1 MRPIE
6 RFAGGPTAP
15 ALLQALGEQY
25 IVHGNA
31 TLAAALAKVVRLEE
45 HAPGTQLIEQ
55 GNADDHIFFILIGE
69 VAIVIN
75 GQEVAHRKAGQQV
88 GEMALLSPG
97 ALRSASIFARD
108 TVVTALVTE
117 TEFTAV
123 ATAHP
128 EAWRRVAAELG
139 DRLRQRTRFIRQ
151 RNDTPILF
159 IGSSRESLP
168 VVEALVGRWKAPPFI
183 VRPWTGGVF
192 SPSQFPID
200 DLARQLAV
208 CDFAALVLGPDDQVL
223 SRGTTS
229 NAPRDNVLFEL
240 GLFMGAIERAR
251 TLFIVPLD
259 EDIKIPSDILGLN
272 PLRYVSR
279 AGSLEANLA
288 PVCGEIELLIQR
300 LGPR

>member
-6 RFAGGPTAP
+6 RFSGGPNAP
-15 ALLQALGEQY
+15 ALLQALNEQY

-31 TLAAALAKVVRLEE
+31 ALAAALAKVVRLEE
-45 HAPGTQLIEQ
+45 HAPGTRLIEQ
-55 GNADDHIFFILIGE
+55 GNADNHILFILIGE
-69 VAIVIN
+69 VAIAIN

-97 ALRSASIFARD
+97 ALRSASVIARE

-117 TEFTAV
+117 TDFTAV
-123 ATAHP
+123 AAAHP
-128 EAWRRVAAELG
+128 EAWRRIAAELG
-139 DRLRQRTRFIRQ
+139 DRLRQRTRFVRQ

-168 VVEALVGRWKAPPFI
+168 IVEALVAGWKAPPFI
-183 VRPWTGGVF
+183 VRPWTGVVF

-200 DLARQLAV
+200 DLARQVVA

-223 SRGTTS
+223 SRGATS

-259 EDIKIPSDILGLN
+259 EDVKTPSDILGLN

-279 AGSLEANLA
+279 TGSLADNLA
-288 PVCGEIELLIQR
+288 PVCGDIAALIQGM
-300 LGPR
+300 GPR

>member
-6 RFAGGPTAP
+6 RFTGGPTAP
-15 ALLQALGEQY
+15 ALLQALSEQY

-31 TLAAALAKVVRLEE
+31 ALAAALAKVVRLEE
-45 HAPGTQLIEQ
+45 HAPGARLSEQ
-55 GNADDHIFFILIGE
+55 GNADNHILFILIGE

-97 ALRSASIFARD
+97 ALRSASVIARE

-117 TEFTAV
+117 TDFTAV
-123 ATAHP
+123 AAAHP

-139 DRLRQRTRFIRQ
+139 DRLRQRTRLIRQ

-168 VVEALVGRWKAPPFI
+168 IVEALVAGWKAPPFI

-200 DLARQLAV
+200 DLARQVVA

-223 SRGTTS
+223 SRGATL

-259 EDIKIPSDILGLN
+259 EDVKIPSDILGLT

-279 AGSLEANLA
+279 SGSLADNLG
-288 PVCGEIELLIQR
+288 PVCSDIAALIQGM
-300 LGPR
+300 GPR

>member
-1 MRPIE
+1 MHPIE
-6 RFAGGPTAP
+6 RFSGGPTSP
-15 ALLQALGEQY
+15 ALFQALSEQY

-31 TLAAALAKVVRLEE
+31 ALAAALAKVVTLEE

-55 GNADDHIFFILIGE
+55 GRADNHMYFILIGE

-75 GQEVAHRKAGQQV
+75 GQEVAYRKAGQQV
-88 GEMALLSPG
+88 GEMALLNVG
-97 ALRSASIFARD
+97 ALRSASVIARS

-117 TEFTAV
+117 ADFTMA
-123 ATAHP
+123 ASAHP
-128 EAWRRVAAELG
+128 DAWRRVAAELG

-168 VVEALVGRWKAPPFI
+168 IVEALTSGWKSPPFI

-192 SPSQFPID
+192 TPSQFPID
-200 DLARQLAV
+200 DLAKQVVA
-208 CDFAALVLGPDDQVL
+208 CDFAALVFGPDDQVL
-223 SRGTTS
+223 SRGATS

-251 TLFIVPLD
+251 TLFIVPRD
-259 EDIKIPSDILGLN
+259 EDVKIPTDILGVN
-272 PLRYVSR
+272 PLRFASS
-279 AGSLEANLA
+279 AGTLADNLA
-288 PVCGEIELLIQR
+288 PVCSEIAALIQKM
-300 LGPR
+300 GPR

>member
-6 RFAGGPTAP
+6 RFAGGPNSP
-15 ALLQALGEQY
+15 ALLRALDAQQ

-31 TLAAALAKVVRLEE
+31 ALAAALAKVIRLEE
-45 HAPGTQLIEQ
+45 HAAGTRLIEQ

-97 ALRSASIFARD
+97 ALRSASVIARE
-108 TVVTALVTE
+108 TVVTARVTE
-117 TEFTAV
+117 SDFTAV
-123 ATAHP
+123 AAVHP

-168 VVEALVGRWKAPPFI
+168 IVEALVSGWEAPPFI

-200 DLARQLAV
+200 DLARQVVA

-223 SRGTTS
+223 SRGATS

-240 GLFMGAIERAR
+240 GLFMGAIDRAR
-251 TLFIVPLD
+251 TLFIVPRD
-259 EDIKIPSDILGLN
+259 EDVKIPSDILGLN

-279 AGSLEANLA
+279 TGPLADNLA
-288 PVCGEIELLIQR
+288 PVCSDIAALIER
-300 LGPR
+300 MGPR

>member
-6 RFAGGPTAP
+6 RFTGGPTAP
-15 ALLQALGEQY
+15 ALLQALSEQY

-31 TLAAALAKVVRLEE
+31 SLAAALAGVAKLEE
-45 HAPGTQLIEQ
+45 HAPGTRLIEQ
-55 GNADDHIFFILIGE
+55 GKADNHIFFILIGE

-75 GQEVAHRKAGQQV
+75 GHEVARRQAGQQV

-97 ALRSASIFARD
+97 ALRSASVIARE

-117 TEFTAV
+117 NDFTTVAAV
-123 ATAHP
+123 HP
-128 EAWRRVAAELG
+128 EAWRRVAAALG

-168 VVEALVGRWKAPPFI
+168 VVEALVAGWTAPPFI

-192 SPSQFPID
+192 APSQFPID
-200 DLARQLAV
+200 DLARQVVA

-223 SRGTTS
+223 SRGATS

-251 TLFIVPLD
+251 TLFIVPHD
-259 EDIKIPSDILGLN
+259 DDVKIPSDIVGLN

-279 AGSLEANLA
+279 TGSLSDNLA
-288 PVCGEIELLIQR
+288 PVCNAIAVLIQGM
-300 LGPR
+300 GPR

>member
-6 RFAGGPTAP
+6 RFAGGPNAP
-15 ALLQALGEQY
+15 ALLQALNEQY

-31 TLAAALAKVVRLEE
+31 VLAAALAKVVRLEE
-45 HAPGTQLIEQ
+45 HPPGTRLIEQ
-55 GNADDHIFFILIGE
+55 GNADNHILFILLGE
-69 VAIVIN
+69 VAIAIN

-97 ALRSASIFARD
+97 ALRSASVIARE

-117 TEFTAV
+117 TDFTAV
-123 ATAHP
+123 AAAHP
-128 EAWRRVAAELG
+128 EAWRRIASELG
-139 DRLRQRTRFIRQ
+139 NRLRQRTRFIRQ

-168 VVEALVGRWKAPPFI
+168 IVEALVAGWKAPPFI

-200 DLARQLAV
+200 DLTRQVVA

-223 SRGTTS
+223 SRGATS
-229 NAPRDNVLFEL
+229 NAPRDNMLFEL

-251 TLFIVPLD
+251 TLFIIPLD
-259 EDIKIPSDILGLN
+259 EDVKIPSDILGLN

-279 AGSLEANLA
+279 TGSLADNLA
-288 PVCGEIELLIQR
+288 SVCGNIAALIQGM
-300 LGPR
+300 GPR